1 MDNNSRI
8 KKGIKVIALVL
19 YGLLTIITMIGV
31 MNHCPE
37 TAVKWFSAALLAC
50 NAGVIYYIAKT
61 IKTEPED
68 N

>member
-8 KKGIKVIALVL
+8 KKGIKIIALVV
-19 YGLLTIITMIGV
+19 YAVLTIITTMGV
-31 MNHCPE
+31 MNYCPE

-61 IKTEPED
+61 IKTEPEE
-68 N
+68 